1 MPVADLGEEGG
12 GLLVGGDGLVEPPH
26 LLQGDAEVVQLL
38 GFAVPVAELPV
49 EGGGLLVGSDGL
61 VEPPH
66 LPQGDAEAGQRPGF
80 AVPVTGV
87 ARGIDC
93 CLPRRDH
100 VVKVATP
107 VQEEG

>member
-1 MPVADLGEEGG
+1 MPVAELGEEGG

-26 LLQGDAEVVQLL
+26 LLQGVAEVVQRH
-38 GFAVPVAELPV
+38 GFAVPVAELGE
-49 EGGGLLVGSDGL
+49 EGGGLLVGGDGL

-66 LPQGDAEAGQRPGF
+66 LPQGEAEAGQRPGF

-87 ARGIDC
+87 VRGIDC

-100 VVKVATP
+100 VVEMATP
-107 VQEEG
+107 VQEDG